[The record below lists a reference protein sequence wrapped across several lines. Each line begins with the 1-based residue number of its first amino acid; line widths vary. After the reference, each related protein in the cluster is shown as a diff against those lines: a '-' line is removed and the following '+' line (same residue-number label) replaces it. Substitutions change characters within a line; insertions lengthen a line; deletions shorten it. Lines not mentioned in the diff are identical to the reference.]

1 MSTRSVDE
9 SRIRKRI
16 AEIDQHISV
25 LLKERDELLF
35 AERVLER
42 LRDEASEPI
51 PQPRPIEPVQS
62 FVPAPAPAPSF
73 APTPSYTPA
82 APVVADQPESD
93 SIEEALLKL
102 ESQQFSMQR

>member
-1 MSTRSVDE
+1 MNARSADDG
-9 SRIRKRI
+9 RIRKRI

-42 LRDEASEPI
+42 LGDSSKGSSAPKI
-51 PQPRPIEPVQS
+51 VPDTGKIEPEE
-62 FVPAPAPAPSF
+62 P
-73 APTPSYTPA
+73 
-82 APVVADQPESD
+82 D

-102 ESQQFSMQR
+102 ESKQFSIQR